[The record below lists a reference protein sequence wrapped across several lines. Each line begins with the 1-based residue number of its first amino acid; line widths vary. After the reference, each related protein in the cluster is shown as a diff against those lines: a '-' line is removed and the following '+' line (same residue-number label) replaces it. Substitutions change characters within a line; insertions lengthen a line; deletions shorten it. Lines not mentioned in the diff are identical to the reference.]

1 MIFKLGIL
9 VFERFKTHC
18 LYLNRLRLAVHYIL
32 SCALSKKSE
41 KSEINIFARFFYTHS
56 NFMGFL

>member
-41 KSEINIFARFFYTHS
+41 KK
-56 NFMGFL
+56 